1 MLPPYVIG
9 CTARDVYTW
18 RWRYIT
24 LCEREENQSTL
35 SVHMSGNFTYCNFVF
50 SGMVYVLVDRVQ
62 PDGCQMASV
71 VMGMKYYCVHCCG
84 PEGALLRCMR
94 PIVP

>member
-1 MLPPYVIG
+1 
-9 CTARDVYTW
+9 
-18 RWRYIT
+18 
-24 LCEREENQSTL
+24 
-35 SVHMSGNFTYCNFVF
+35 MSGKKISLRCQCTCPETFHIVTVVF
-50 SGMVYVLVDRVQ
+50 NGMVYVRVDCVQ

-71 VMGMKYYCVHCCG
+71 VMGMKYHCVHSCG